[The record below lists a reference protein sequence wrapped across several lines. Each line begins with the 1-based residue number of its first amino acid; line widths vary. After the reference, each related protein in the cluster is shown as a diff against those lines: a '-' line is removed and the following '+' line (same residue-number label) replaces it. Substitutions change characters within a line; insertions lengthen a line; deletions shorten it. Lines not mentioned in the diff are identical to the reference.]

1 MPLINNMKRISL
13 LFFLIVSSQLK
24 SQTIDEIVTK
34 HIEAIGGLDN
44 WSKIKSM
51 SIEKTM
57 KANGASIVFKDNTV
71 RNTGS
76 RTDII
81 LMGMNG
87 WNIVTKNNGWSYI
100 PWNGQTKAEAMTADE
115 HKLAIED
122 LDILEDFLTYKQK
135 GKSIEYYGMEDVDG
149 TECFKIKMIDKNE
162 KETTYFIDPDNYLTI
177 KVTTKTKSNGQ
188 ENENSTFYSNYKK
201 LPEGIVYAMSNS
213 SEWSESTITK
223 IEINTTIDEKL
234 FIPSK

>member
-1 MPLINNMKRISL
+1 MNKILL
-13 LFFLIVSSQLK
+13 LFFSIVSIQLNA
-24 SQTIDEIVTK
+24 QTIDEIITK

-44 WSKIKSM
+44 WNKLKSIR
-51 SIEKTM
+51 IEKTM
-57 KANGASIVFKDNTV
+57 KANGASIVFKECKMKNI
-71 RNTGS
+71 GS
-76 RTDII
+76 RSDII

-87 WNIVTKNNGWSYI
+87 WNIVTESNGWRYF
-100 PWNGQTKAEAMTADE
+100 PWDGQTKSDAMTTDE
-115 HKLAIED
+115 HKEAIEE

-135 GKSIEYYGMEDVDG
+135 GKSIDYYGMEDVDG

-162 KETTYFIDPDNYLTI
+162 KETTYFIDPETYLTI

-188 ENENSTFYSNYKK
+188 ENQNSLYYSNYKK
-201 LPEGIVYAMSNS
+201 LPEGIVYAMTSS
-213 SEWSESTITK
+213 SEWNESTISK